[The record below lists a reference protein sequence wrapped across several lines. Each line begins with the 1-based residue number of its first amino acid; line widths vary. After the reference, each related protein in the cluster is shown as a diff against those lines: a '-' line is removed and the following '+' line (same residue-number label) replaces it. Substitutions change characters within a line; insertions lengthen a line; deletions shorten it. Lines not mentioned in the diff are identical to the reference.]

1 MRRTLILT
9 ALGATT
15 LSIGLGLGATLA
27 SADPA
32 PPGPTVAAT
41 MMANGDISHMH
52 DGTGMTQMMGSIE
65 MTGMDADDTNAIHT
79 TMHAAMSDRMT
90 AGQLAGCDST
100 HAGLTNGQSSSVTSM
115 SIAEHAAHHQGAQP

>member
-41 MMANGDISHMH
+41 M
-52 DGTGMTQMMGSIE
+52 
-65 MTGMDADDTNAIHT
+65 
-79 TMHAAMSDRMT
+79 SDRMT
-90 AGQLAGCDST
+90 AGQLAGCDSA